1 MVMLV
6 RNAQMDE
13 ALASVRQV
21 EDRFNGR
28 FGYTWTFLNNEPF
41 LDRFVGMVSGVAS
54 GRTQFGVIPQATWSL
69 PSFVSKERAEAAI
82 YKAIEAS

>member
-6 RNAQMDE
+6 RNDQMDE

-54 GRTQFGVIPQATWSL
+54 GRTQFGVIPQSHLVPAVVCEQGARGGGHL
-69 PSFVSKERAEAAI
+69 QG
-82 YKAIEAS
+82 Y